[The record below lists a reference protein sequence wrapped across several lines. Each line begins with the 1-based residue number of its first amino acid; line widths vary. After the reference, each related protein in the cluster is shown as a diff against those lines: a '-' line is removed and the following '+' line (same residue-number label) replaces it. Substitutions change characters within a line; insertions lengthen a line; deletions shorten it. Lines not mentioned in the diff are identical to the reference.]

1 MARIFFIAG
10 VLMAGILASAE
21 NIKRGDYNKRSVTN
35 EHLKPKYDKIQ
46 SPSKN

>member
-21 NIKRGDYNKRSVTN
+21 SIKLRDYKKRSVTN
-35 EHLKPKYDKIQ
+35 EHLKPKNDKIQ
-46 SPSKN
+46 TSSKN